1 MSYIIQDSIKELKLH
16 NAKKREDHIEKL
28 LDYYNGND
36 TANYISKMF
45 SAAAFSEIPPVETN
59 ITRKFINK
67 MSRIY
72 TIGANRNVGD
82 KYDDLT
88 ILKATR
94 MKHIERMTRLCGTI
108 ATRVVWNEG
117 ETPYYD
123 YRPIYFFHVF
133 FDNDPFVP
141 TAITYPMLQPVE
153 DSSQVQKLMYAYWDA
168 ERYIHMDEDGAV
180 IEEIPHTYGV
190 LPFVFTHREN
200 QTDSFYVEGANDII
214 NANEHVNI
222 AMTEMQLG
230 LRFQMFGQPVM
241 IGAEMGNKQRTGSDV
256 TLELPEGS
264 TYDIVAPQGNV
275 QNVIENIKFL
285 VELVAQNNHLW
296 VQWSEQGGEVP
307 SGISLMIKD
316 MERTED
322 YQDDLALWKMYE
334 EELYE
339 VERRIAS
346 SFGVSL
352 PNDLGLDF
360 KEPEYPKTVQD
371 QILWDKHRLEMNL
384 IDEVGLLMEYNQDLT
399 TEQAELT
406 IASNKQRNEK
416 LSIFARARQAAQET
430 VPVRPGIAGQNN
442 GLSR

>member
-1 MSYIIQDSIKELKLH
+1 MNLIQESIRNLKLQ
-16 NAKKREDHIEKL
+16 NAKERAKHIEKL

-36 TANYISKMF
+36 TKQYIDHMF
-45 SAAAFSEIPPVETN
+45 SGDAFREVPPVETN

-72 TIGANRNVGD
+72 TIGANRNVSD
-82 KYDDLT
+82 KYTELT
-88 ILKATR
+88 TLKGAR
-94 MKHIERMTRLCGTI
+94 MKHVERMTRLCGTI

-117 ETPYYD
+117 ETPYFD
-123 YRPIYFFHVF
+123 YRPVYFFHVF
-133 FDNDPFVP
+133 FDDDPFVP
-141 TAITYPMLQPVE
+141 SAISYPILEAVR
-153 DSSQVQKLMYAYWDA
+153 DSSKTDELTYAYWDA
-168 ERYIHMDEDGAV
+168 EKYMLTEENGKV
-180 IEEIPHTYGV
+180 IVEKPHNYGT

-200 QTDSFYVEGANDII
+200 QTDDFYVEGANDII
-214 NANEHVNI
+214 NANEHINI

-241 IGAEMGNKQRTGSDV
+241 TGAEMGNKQRTGSDV

-264 TYDIVAPQGNV
+264 TYQIVAPQGNV
-275 QNVIENIKFL
+275 EGVIENVKFL

-316 MERTED
+316 LERTED

-334 EELYE
+334 EDLYR
-339 VERRIAS
+339 VERRIANSHS

-352 PNDLGLDF
+352 PSDLGLDF

-371 QILWDKHRLEMNL
+371 QILWDKHRLELNL
-384 IDEVGLLMEYNQDLT
+384 IDETELLLEYNNDLT
-399 TEQAELT
+399 QEQAELI
-406 IASNKQRNEK
+406 IASNKQRNQK
-416 LSIFARARQAAQET
+416 LSIFEKAREAAQRTTE
-430 VPVRPGIAGQNN
+430 V
-442 GLSR
+442 

>member
-1 MSYIIQDSIKELKLH
+1 MIDLMTEAIKELKLH

-45 SAAAFSEIPPVETN
+45 AGSAFSEIPPVETN

-72 TIGANRNVGD
+72 TIGANRNVND
-82 KYDDLT
+82 KYTELT
-88 ILKATR
+88 TLKGAR
-94 MKHIERMTRLCGTI
+94 MKHIERMTRLCGTL

-117 ETPYYD
+117 ETPYFD
-123 YRPIYFFHVF
+123 YRPVYFFHVF
-133 FDNDPFVP
+133 FDDDPFVP
-141 TAITYPMLQPVE
+141 SAISYPILEAVR
-153 DSSQVQKLMYAYWDA
+153 DSSKTDELTYAYWDA
-168 ERYIHMDEDGAV
+168 EKYMLTEENGKV
-180 IEEIPHTYGV
+180 IVEKPHNYGT

-200 QTDSFYVEGANDII
+200 QTDDFYVEGANDII
-214 NANEHVNI
+214 NANEHINI

-241 IGAEMGNKQRTGSDV
+241 TGAEMGNKQRTGSDV

-264 TYDIVAPQGNV
+264 TYQIVAPQGNV
-275 QNVIENIKFL
+275 NEVIENIKFL

-316 MERTED
+316 LERTED

-334 EELYE
+334 EDLYR
-339 VERRIAS
+339 VERQIAS

-352 PNDLGLDF
+352 PPESGFGLDF

-371 QILWDKHRLEMNL
+371 QILWDKHRLELNL
-384 IDEVGLLMEYNQDLT
+384 IDETQLLLEYNNDLT
-399 TEQAELT
+399 QEQAELI
-406 IASNKQRNEK
+406 IASNKQRNQK
-416 LSIFARARQAAQET
+416 LSIFEKAREAAQ
-430 VPVRPGIAGQNN
+430 RPAQ
-442 GLSR
+442 L

>member
-1 MSYIIQDSIKELKLH
+1 MIIIQDSIKELKLY
-16 NAKKREDHIEKL
+16 NAKKRENHIEKL
-28 LDYYNGND
+28 LDYYNGNNI
-36 TANYISKMF
+36 AHYISKMF
-45 SAAAFSEIPPVETN
+45 SAAVFNEIPLTEVN
-59 ITRKFINK
+59 ITRRFINK

-72 TIGANRNVGD
+72 TIGANRNVND

-88 ILKATR
+88 IMKSTR

-117 ETPYYD
+117 DNSPYYD

-133 FDNDPFVP
+133 FDDDPFVP
-141 TAITYPMLQPVE
+141 TAITYPILQPVE
-153 DSSQVQKLMYAYWDA
+153 DSSKVEKLHYAYWDA
-168 ERYIHMDEDGAV
+168 EKYISMDEDGNV
-180 IEEIPHTYGV
+180 IAEIPHSYGV

-214 NANEHVNI
+214 NANEHINI

-241 IGAEMGNKQRTGSDV
+241 SGAEMGNNQRTGSDV
-256 TLELPEGS
+256 TLELPEGA
-264 TYDIVAPQGNV
+264 TYQIVAPQGNV
-275 QNVIENIKFL
+275 NEVIENVKFL

-316 MERTED
+316 LERTED

-334 EELYE
+334 EDLYR
-339 VERRIAS
+339 VERQIAS

-352 PNDLGLDF
+352 PSELGLDF

-371 QILWDKHRLEMNL
+371 QILWDKHRLELNL
-384 IDEVGLLMEYNQDLT
+384 INEVGLLMEYNNDLT
-399 TEQAELT
+399 DEQAELI
-406 IASNKQRNEK
+406 IAGNKQRNQK
-416 LSIFARARQAAQET
+416 LSIFEAAREAAQRT
-430 VPVRPGIAGQNN
+430 PSIA
-442 GLSR
+442 

>member
-1 MSYIIQDSIKELKLH
+1 MSIITESISNLKLT
-16 NAKKREDHIEKL
+16 NAKNRSKHIEKL
-28 LDYYNGND
+28 LDYYNGNN
-36 TANYISKMF
+36 TKQYIDNMF

-72 TIGANRNVGD
+72 TIGANRNAGD
-82 KYDDLT
+82 KYEELT
-88 ILKATR
+88 ILKSAR
-94 MKHIERMTRLCGTI
+94 MKHVERMTRLVGTI

-117 ETPYYD
+117 DAQMGIAPYID

-133 FDNDPFVP
+133 FHDDPFVP
-141 TAITYPMLQPVE
+141 TAISYPILQPVDDPSKVE
-153 DSSQVQKLMYAYWDA
+153 ELTYAYWTDKKYMLTN
-168 ERYIHMDEDGAV
+168 ENGKV
-180 IEEIPHTYGV
+180 IIDTPHNYGV

-241 IGAEMGNKQRTGSDV
+241 VGAEMGNNQRTGSDV

-264 TYDIVAPQGNV
+264 TYDIVSPQGNV
-275 QNVIENIKFL
+275 EGVIENIKFL

-316 MERTED
+316 LERTED
-322 YQDDLALWKMYE
+322 YQDDLDLWRMYE
-334 EELYE
+334 QDFYR
-339 VERRIAS
+339 VERKIAS
-346 SFGVSL
+346 SHEVSL
-352 PNDLGLDF
+352 PTELRLDF

-384 IDEVGLLMEYNQDLT
+384 VNEVGLLMEYNQDLT
-399 TEQAELT
+399 PEQAELT

-416 LSIFARARQAAQET
+416 LSIFEKARQVAQSTPE
-430 VPVRPGIAGQNN
+430 
-442 GLSR
+442 L

>member
-1 MSYIIQDSIKELKLH
+1 MMDLIQESIKELKLH

-45 SAAAFSEIPPVETN
+45 SGQAFREIPPVETN

-72 TIGANRNVGD
+72 TIGANRNVND
-82 KYDDLT
+82 KYTELT
-88 ILKATR
+88 TMKSAR
-94 MKHIERMTRLCGTI
+94 MKHVERMTRLCGTI
-108 ATRVVWNEG
+108 ATRVIWNEG
-117 ETPYYD
+117 DNAPYYD
-123 YRPIYFFHVF
+123 YRPVYYFHVF
-133 FDNDPFVP
+133 FEDDPFVP
-141 TAITYPMLQPVE
+141 SAISYPLLQPVE
-153 DSSQVQKLMYAYWDA
+153 DSSRVENMQYAYWDA
-168 ERYIHMDEDGAV
+168 EKYVHMDENGN
-180 IEEIPHTYGV
+180 ILNEIPHNYGL

-241 IGAEMGNKQRTGSDV
+241 IGAEMGNNQRTGSDV

-264 TYDIVAPQGNV
+264 TYQIVAPQGNV
-275 QNVIENIKFL
+275 QGVIENIKFL

-316 MERTED
+316 LERTED

-334 EELYE
+334 EDFYR
-339 VERRIAS
+339 VERQIAS

-352 PNDLGLDF
+352 PSELGLDF

-371 QILWDKHRLEMNL
+371 QILWDKHRLELNL
-384 IDEVGLLMEYNQDLT
+384 IGEVELLLEYNNDLT
-399 TEQAELT
+399 QEQAELI
-406 IASNKQRNEK
+406 IASNKQRNQK
-416 LSIFARARQAAQET
+416 LSIFEKAREAAQGT
-430 VPVRPGIAGQNN
+430 TQ
-442 GLSR
+442 L

>member
-1 MSYIIQDSIKELKLH
+1 MIDLIQESIKELKLH

-28 LDYYNGND
+28 LDYYNGNN
-36 TANYISKMF
+36 TAAYIEKMF
-45 SAAAFSEIPPVETN
+45 SGDAFREIPPVETN

-72 TIGANRNVGD
+72 TIGANRNVSD

-88 ILKATR
+88 KIKSAR
-94 MKHIERMTRLCGTI
+94 MKHVERMTRLCGTI
-108 ATRVVWNEG
+108 ATRIVWSEG
-117 ETPYYD
+117 DTPSFD

-133 FDNDPFVP
+133 FNDDPFAP
-141 TAITYPMLQPVE
+141 SAISYPILQPTE
-153 DSSQVQKLMYAYWDA
+153 DSSRVEKMQYAYWDA
-168 ERYIHMDEDGAV
+168 EKYVHMDEDG
-180 IEEIPHTYGV
+180 IIINEIPHNYGV

-214 NANEHVNI
+214 NANEHINI

-241 IGAEMGNKQRTGSDV
+241 TGAEMGNKQRTGSDV

-264 TYDIVAPQGNV
+264 TYQIVAPQGNV
-275 QNVIENIKFL
+275 QGVIENVKFL

-316 MERTED
+316 LERTED
-322 YQDDLALWKMYE
+322 YQDDLALWRMYE
-334 EELYE
+334 EDFYR
-339 VERRIAS
+339 VERQIAS

-352 PNDLGLDF
+352 PSTLGLDF

-371 QILWDKHRLEMNL
+371 QILWDKHRLELNL
-384 IDEVGLLMEYNQDLT
+384 IDEVGLLLEYNNDLT
-399 TEQAELT
+399 SEQAELT
-406 IASNKQRNEK
+406 IASNKQRNQQ
-416 LSIFARARQAAQET
+416 LSIFEKAREAAQRSTE
-430 VPVRPGIAGQNN
+430 V
-442 GLSR
+442 

>member
-1 MSYIIQDSIKELKLH
+1 MIDLVQESIKELKLH

-36 TANYISKMF
+36 TANYIAKMF
-45 SAAAFSEIPPVETN
+45 SGAAFREIPPVESN

-72 TIGANRNVGD
+72 TIGANRNVND
-82 KYDDLT
+82 KYNELT
-88 ILKATR
+88 IMKSAR

-117 ETPYYD
+117 ENSPYYD
-123 YRPIYFFHVF
+123 YRPVYFFHVF
-133 FDNDPFVP
+133 FDDDPFVP
-141 TAITYPMLQPVE
+141 SAITYPMLQPVE
-153 DSSQVQKLMYAYWDA
+153 DSSRVEKLQYAYWDK
-168 ERYIHMDEDGAV
+168 EKYVHTDEDGNIMA
-180 IEEIPHTYGV
+180 EIPHSYGV

-200 QTDSFYVEGANDII
+200 QTDSFYVEGANDLI
-214 NANEHVNI
+214 NANEHINI

-241 IGAEMGNKQRTGSDV
+241 TGAEMGNKQRTGSDV

-264 TYDIVAPQGNV
+264 TYQIVAPQGNV
-275 QNVIENIKFL
+275 NEVIENIKFL

-307 SGISLMIKD
+307 SGVSLMIKD
-316 MERTED
+316 LERTED

-334 EELYE
+334 EDFYE
-339 VERRIAS
+339 VEKKIAS

-352 PNDLGLDF
+352 PSDLGLDF

-371 QILWDKHRLEMNL
+371 QILWDKHRLELNL
-384 IDEVGLLMEYNQDLT
+384 IDETELLLEYNNDLT
-399 TEQAELT
+399 QEQAELT
-406 IASNKQRNEK
+406 IASNKQRNQK
-416 LSIFARARQAAQET
+416 LSIFEKAREAAQRT
-430 VPVRPGIAGQNN
+430 TQ
-442 GLSR
+442 L

>member
-36 TANYISKMF
+36 TAQYISKMF

-59 ITRKFINK
+59 ITRKLINK

-82 KYDDLT
+82 KYDSLT

-123 YRPIYFFHVF
+123 YRPVYFFHVF

-141 TAITYPMLQPVE
+141 SAITYPMLQPVE
-153 DSSQVQKLMYAYWDA
+153 DTSQVQKLMYAYWDA
-168 ERYIHMDEDGAV
+168 ERYVHMDEDGNV
-180 IEEIPHTYGV
+180 IDEIPHSYGV

-241 IGAEMGNKQRTGSDV
+241 VGAEMGNKQRTGSDV

-275 QNVIENIKFL
+275 EGVIENIKFL

-316 MERTED
+316 LERTED

-334 EELYE
+334 EEFYI
-339 VERRIAS
+339 VERQIAS

-352 PNDLGLDF
+352 PSDLGLDF

-399 TEQAELT
+399 LEQAELT

-416 LSIFARARQAAQET
+416 LSIFEKARQAAERT
-430 VPVRPGIAGQNN
+430 TPVQSGIAGQNN

>member
-1 MSYIIQDSIKELKLH
+1 MIDFIQESIKELKLH

-36 TANYISKMF
+36 TKNYISRMF
-45 SAAAFSEIPPVETN
+45 SSAVFNEIPLVETN
-59 ITRKFINK
+59 ITRKLINK

-72 TIGANRNVGD
+72 TIGANRNVND
-82 KYDDLT
+82 KYDELT
-88 ILKATR
+88 VFKSAR
-94 MKHIERMTRLCGTI
+94 MKHVERMTRLVGTI

-117 ETPYYD
+117 GESPYFD

-141 TAITYPMLQPVE
+141 SAITYPILQAVRDISKVGKME
-153 DSSQVQKLMYAYWDA
+153 YAYWDA
-168 ERYIHMDEDGAV
+168 EKYVHMDEDGA
-180 IEEIPHTYGV
+180 ILNEIPHSYGV

-200 QTDSFYVEGANDII
+200 QTDDFYVEGANDII

-241 IGAEMGNKQRTGSDV
+241 TGAEMGNNQRTGSDV

-264 TYDIVAPQGNV
+264 SYQIVAPQGNV
-275 QNVIENIKFL
+275 EGVIENIKFL

-316 MERTED
+316 LERTED
-322 YQDDLALWKMYE
+322 YQDDLALWRMYE
-334 EELYE
+334 EDFYR
-339 VERRIAS
+339 VERQIAS
-346 SFGVSL
+346 SLGVSL
-352 PNDLGLDF
+352 PKELGLDF

-371 QILWDKHRLEMNL
+371 QILWDKHRLELNL
-384 IDEVGLLMEYNQDLT
+384 IGEVELLMEYNNDLT
-399 TEQAELT
+399 QEQAELI
-406 IASNKQRNEK
+406 IASNKQRNQK
-416 LSIFARARQAAQET
+416 LSIFEQARQATQRTAS
-430 VPVRPGIAGQNN
+430 I
-442 GLSR
+442 S

>member
-1 MSYIIQDSIKELKLH
+1 MSYIIQDSIKELKLF
-16 NAKKREDHIEKL
+16 NAKKRENHIEKL

-36 TANYISKMF
+36 IASYISKMF
-45 SAAAFSEIPPVETN
+45 SAAVFNEIPLAEVN
-59 ITRKFINK
+59 ITRRFINK

-72 TIGANRNVGD
+72 TIGANRNAGD
-82 KYDDLT
+82 RYNDLT
-88 ILKATR
+88 ILKPAR

-123 YRPIYFFHVF
+123 YRPVYFFHVF

-141 TAITYPMLQPVE
+141 SAITYPMLQPVE
-153 DSSQVQKLMYAYWDA
+153 DTSLVQKLMYAYWDDKK
-168 ERYIHMDEDGAV
+168 YIHMDEDGNI
-180 IEEIPHTYGV
+180 IEEIPHKYGV

-200 QTDSFYVEGANDII
+200 QTDGFYVEGANDII
-214 NANEHVNI
+214 SANEHVNI

-230 LRFQMFGQPVM
+230 LRFQMFGQPVLT
-241 IGAEMGNKQRTGSDV
+241 GAEMGNNQRTGSDV

-275 QNVIENIKFL
+275 EGVIDNIKFL

-316 MERTED
+316 LERTED

-334 EELYE
+334 EEFYI
-339 VERRIAS
+339 VERQIAS

-352 PNDLGLDF
+352 PSDLGLDF

-399 TEQAELT
+399 IEQAELT

-416 LSIFARARQAAQET
+416 LSIFEKARQAAERT
-430 VPVRPGIAGQNN
+430 TPVQAGIAGQNN

>member
-1 MSYIIQDSIKELKLH
+1 MNIITEAIKELKLQ
-16 NAKKREDHIEKL
+16 NAKGRSKHIERL
-28 LDYYNGND
+28 LDYYNGNN
-36 TANYISKMF
+36 TKQYIDAMF
-45 SAAAFSEIPPVETN
+45 SAEAFSEIPPVEAN

-72 TIGANRNVGD
+72 TIGATRNVNE
-82 KYDDLT
+82 KYDILT
-88 ILKATR
+88 ALKGAR

-117 ETPYYD
+117 ESPYYD

-133 FDNDPFVP
+133 FDDDPFVP
-141 TAITYPMLQPVE
+141 SAITYPIIQPVE
-153 DSSQVQKLMYAYWDA
+153 DSSKAEELTYAYWDN
-168 ERYIHMDEDGAV
+168 ERYMLTN
-180 IEEIPHTYGV
+180 EIGNTIIDTPHNYGI

-214 NANEHVNI
+214 NANEHINI

-275 QNVIENIKFL
+275 AVVIENVKFL

-316 MERTED
+316 LERTED

-334 EELYE
+334 EDFYK
-339 VERRIAS
+339 VERQIAS
-346 SFGVSL
+346 SFGTSL
-352 PNDLGLDF
+352 PAELGLDF

-384 IDEVGLLMEYNQDLT
+384 IDEVGLLMEYNNDLT
-399 TEQAELT
+399 LEQAELT

-416 LSIFARARQAAQET
+416 LSIFEKARQAAEKT
-430 VPVRPGIAGQNN
+430 TPVTQLGNAGQDN

>member
-1 MSYIIQDSIKELKLH
+1 MNIISESIRNLKLH
-16 NAKKREDHIEKL
+16 NAKSRENHIEKL

-36 TANYISKMF
+36 TANYIKKMF
-45 SAAAFSEIPPVETN
+45 SGAAFSEIPPVETN

-72 TIGANRNVGD
+72 TIGATRNAGD
-82 KYDDLT
+82 KYSELT
-88 ILKATR
+88 TIKDAR

-108 ATRVVWNEG
+108 ATRVVWNESDS
-117 ETPYYD
+117 PSFD

-133 FDNDPFVP
+133 FGDDPFVP
-141 TAITYPMLQPVE
+141 TALSYPILQPVE
-153 DSSQVQKLMYAYWDA
+153 DSSKVEKLTYAYWDA
-168 ERYIHMDEDGAV
+168 ERYISMDDNGSIIA
-180 IEEIPHTYGV
+180 EIPHNYGV

-241 IGAEMGNKQRTGSDV
+241 VGAEMGNKQRTGSDV

-264 TYDIVAPQGNV
+264 SYDIVAPQGNV
-275 QNVIENIKFL
+275 ANVIENIKFL

-316 MERTED
+316 LERTED
-322 YQDDLALWKMYE
+322 YLDDLALWRMYE
-334 EELYE
+334 EDLYG
-339 VERRIAS
+339 VERKIAK

-352 PNDLGLDF
+352 PDDLGLDF

-384 IDEVGLLMEYNQDLT
+384 INEVGLLMEYNNDLT
-399 TEQAELT
+399 LEQAELS
-406 IASNKQRNEK
+406 IAGNKQRNEK
-416 LSIFARARQAAQET
+416 LSIFEKARQVSQRTNE
-430 VPVRPGIAGQNN
+430 V
-442 GLSR
+442 

>member
-1 MSYIIQDSIKELKLH
+1 MIIIQDSIKELKLY
-16 NAKKREDHIEKL
+16 NAKKREKHIERL

-45 SAAAFSEIPPVETN
+45 SPAVF
-59 ITRKFINK
+59 TRKFINK

-72 TIGANRNVGD
+72 TIGANRNVND
-82 KYDDLT
+82 RYNDLT
-88 ILKATR
+88 IMKSAR

-117 ETPYYD
+117 DNSPYYD

-133 FDNDPFVP
+133 FSDDPFVP
-141 TAITYPMLQPVE
+141 TAISYPMLQPVE
-153 DSSQVQKLMYAYWDA
+153 DSSKVEKLQYAYWDA
-168 ERYIHMDEDGAV
+168 EKYVHIDEGGN
-180 IEEIPHTYGV
+180 ILNEIPHSYGV

-241 IGAEMGNKQRTGSDV
+241 TGAEMGNNQRTGSDV

-264 TYDIVAPQGNV
+264 TYQIVAPQGNV
-275 QNVIENIKFL
+275 EGVIENVKFL

-316 MERTED
+316 LERTED

-334 EELYE
+334 EDFFK
-339 VERRIAS
+339 VERQIAS

-352 PNDLGLDF
+352 PNELGLDF

-371 QILWDKHRLEMNL
+371 QILWDKHRLELNL
-384 IDEVGLLMEYNQDLT
+384 IDETGLLLEYNNDLSQ
-399 TEQAELT
+399 EQAELI
-406 IASNKQRNEK
+406 IASNKQRNQK
-416 LSIFARARQAAQET
+416 LSIFEKAREAAQRT
-430 VPVRPGIAGQNN
+430 PSI
-442 GLSR
+442 

>member
-1 MSYIIQDSIKELKLH
+1 MIDLLQEAIRELKLQ
-16 NAKKREDHIEKL
+16 NAKKRAKHIEKL
-28 LDYYNGND
+28 LDYYNGNN
-36 TANYISKMF
+36 TKQYISEMF
-45 SAAAFSEIPPVETN
+45 SGQAFGEIPPVEAN

-72 TIGANRNVGD
+72 TIGAIRNVND
-82 KYDDLT
+82 KYDKLA
-88 ILKATR
+88 ILKSAR

-117 ETPYYD
+117 ESPYFD
-123 YRPIYFFHVF
+123 YRPVYFFHVF
-133 FDNDPFVP
+133 FDDDPFVP
-141 TAITYPMLQPVE
+141 SAITYPILQPVE
-153 DSSQVQKLMYAYWDA
+153 DSSQSENLTYAYWDA
-168 ERYIHMDEDGAV
+168 EKYVLTEEDGKV
-180 IEEIPHTYGV
+180 IDKRRHNYGV

-241 IGAEMGNKQRTGSDV
+241 TGAEMGNNQRTGSDV

-275 QNVIENIKFL
+275 EAVIENVKFF

-316 MERTED
+316 LERTED

-334 EELYE
+334 EDFYR
-339 VERRIAS
+339 VERQIAS
-346 SFGVSL
+346 SQPSFRISL
-352 PNDLGLDF
+352 PKELGLDF

-371 QILWDKHRLEMNL
+371 QILWDKHRLELNL
-384 IDEVGLLMEYNQDLT
+384 INEVELLLEYNNDLT
-399 TEQAELT
+399 QEQAEL
-406 IASNKQRNEK
+406 IVASNKQRNQE
-416 LSIFARARQAAQET
+416 LSIFEKARQAAQRTTE
-430 VPVRPGIAGQNN
+430 
-442 GLSR
+442 

>member
-1 MSYIIQDSIKELKLH
+1 MIDLLQESIRELKLQ
-16 NAKKREDHIEKL
+16 NAKNREDHIEKL
-28 LDYYNGND
+28 LDYYNGNS
-36 TANYISKMF
+36 TASYIQKMF
-45 SAAAFSEIPPVETN
+45 SGQAFSEIPPVETN

-72 TIGANRNVGD
+72 TVGAIRNGNN
-82 KYDDLT
+82 KYNDLT
-88 ILKATR
+88 LIKAAR

-117 ETPYYD
+117 ESPFFD

-133 FDNDPFVP
+133 FGDDPFVP
-141 TAITYPMLQPVE
+141 TAITYPLLQPVE
-153 DSSQVQKLMYAYWDA
+153 DSSKVEKLQYAYWDA
-168 ERYIHMDEDGAV
+168 EKYVHMDEDGL
-180 IEEIPHTYGV
+180 ILNEIPHTYKV

-200 QTDSFYVEGANDII
+200 QTDSFYGEGANDII
-214 NANEHVNI
+214 NANEHINI

-241 IGAEMGNKQRTGSDV
+241 TGAEMGNKQRTGSDV

-275 QNVIENIKFL
+275 EAVIENVKFF

-316 MERTED
+316 LERTED

-334 EELYE
+334 EDFYR
-339 VERRIAS
+339 VERQIAS

-352 PNDLGLDF
+352 PSQLGIDF

-371 QILWDKHRLEMNL
+371 QILWDKHRLELNL
-384 IDEVGLLMEYNQDLT
+384 IDEVGLLLEYNNDLT
-399 TEQAELT
+399 QQQAELL
-406 IASNKQRNEK
+406 IASNKQKNQK
-416 LSIFARARQAAQET
+416 LSIFDKVRQEAE
-430 VPVRPGIAGQNN
+430 RPTQV
-442 GLSR
+442 

>member
-1 MSYIIQDSIKELKLH
+1 MDLIQESIKELKLH

-45 SAAAFSEIPPVETN
+45 SGQAFREIPPVETN

-72 TIGANRNVGD
+72 TIGANRNVND
-82 KYDDLT
+82 KYDELT
-88 ILKATR
+88 TLKSAR
-94 MKHIERMTRLCGTI
+94 MKHVERMTRLCGTI

-117 ETPYYD
+117 ESPNFD

-133 FDNDPFVP
+133 FDDDPFVP
-141 TAITYPMLQPVE
+141 TSITYPMLQPVE
-153 DSSQVQKLMYAYWDA
+153 DASKVEKLQYAYWDK
-168 ERYIHMDEDGAV
+168 EKYMHLDEDGNV
-180 IEEIPHTYGV
+180 LNEIIHNYGV

-200 QTDSFYVEGANDII
+200 QTDSFYVEGANDIV

-241 IGAEMGNKQRTGSDV
+241 TGAEMGNNQRTGSDV

-264 TYDIVAPQGNV
+264 TYEIVAPQGNV
-275 QNVIENIKFL
+275 EGVIENVKFL

-316 MERTED
+316 LERTED
-322 YQDDLALWKMYE
+322 YQDDLALWRMYE
-334 EELYE
+334 EDFYN
-339 VERRIAS
+339 VERQIAS
-346 SFGVSL
+346 RFDISL
-352 PNDLGLDF
+352 PKNGLGLDF

-371 QILWDKHRLEMNL
+371 QILWDKHRLELNL
-384 IDEVGLLMEYNQDLT
+384 INEVELLLEYNNDLSQ
-399 TEQAELT
+399 EQAEL
-406 IASNKQRNEK
+406 IVASNKQRNQK
-416 LSIFARARQAAQET
+416 LSIFEKAREAAQRTTE
-430 VPVRPGIAGQNN
+430 
-442 GLSR
+442 L

>member
-1 MSYIIQDSIKELKLH
+1 MIDLIQESIKELKLH
-16 NAKKREDHIEKL
+16 TAKRREDHIEKL

-36 TANYISKMF
+36 TANYIAKMF
-45 SAAAFSEIPPVETN
+45 SAAAFSEIPPVEAN
-59 ITRKFINK
+59 ITRRFINK

-72 TIGANRNVGD
+72 TIGANRNVND
-82 KYDDLT
+82 RYTDLT
-88 ILKATR
+88 IMKAAR

-108 ATRVVWNEG
+108 ATRVVWNEA
-117 ETPYYD
+117 ESPYFD

-133 FDNDPFVP
+133 FNDDPFVP
-141 TAITYPMLQPVE
+141 SAITYPLLQPVE
-153 DSSQVQKLMYAYWDA
+153 DSSKVEKLQYAYWDA
-168 ERYIHMDEDGAV
+168 EKYVHMDEDMT
-180 IEEIPHTYGV
+180 ILNEIPHNYGV

-214 NANEHVNI
+214 SANDHVNI

-241 IGAEMGNKQRTGSDV
+241 VGAEMGNKQRTGSDV

-275 QNVIENIKFL
+275 EGVIENIKFL
-285 VELVAQNNHLW
+285 VELAAQNNHLW

-316 MERTED
+316 LERTED

-334 EELYE
+334 EDIYE
-339 VERRIAS
+339 IEKRIAS
-346 SFGVSL
+346 SFNISL
-352 PNDLGLDF
+352 PDSVGIDF

-371 QILWDKHRLEMNL
+371 QILWDKHRLELNL
-384 IDEVGLLMEYNQDLT
+384 IDETGLLMEYNNDLT
-399 TEQAELT
+399 IEQAELT

-416 LSIFARARQAAQET
+416 LSIFEKARQVAQET
-430 VPVRPGIAGQNN
+430 T
-442 GLSR
+442 GL

>member
-1 MSYIIQDSIKELKLH
+1 MNIITESIQGLKLQ
-16 NAKKREDHIEKL
+16 NAKKRAKHIEKL

-36 TANYISKMF
+36 TKQYIQNMF
-45 SAAAFSEIPPVETN
+45 SGDAFREIPPVETN

-72 TIGANRNVGD
+72 TIGANRNVND
-82 KYDDLT
+82 KYTDLT
-88 ILKATR
+88 IMKSAR
-94 MKHIERMTRLCGTI
+94 MKHIERMTRLVGTI

-117 ETPYYD
+117 DNSPYYD

-133 FDNDPFVP
+133 FDDDPFVP
-141 TAITYPMLQPVE
+141 SAICYPIIQPVE
-153 DSSQVQKLMYAYWDA
+153 DSSIAEELTYAYWDA
-168 ERYIHMDEDGAV
+168 NKYMVTSENGKTLVETSHGYGA
-180 IEEIPHTYGV
+180 

-214 NANEHVNI
+214 NANEHINI

-241 IGAEMGNKQRTGSDV
+241 TGAEMGNKQRTGSDV

-264 TYDIVAPQGNV
+264 TYQIVAPQGNV
-275 QNVIENIKFL
+275 EGVIENVKFL

-316 MERTED
+316 LERTED

-334 EELYE
+334 EDFYR
-339 VERRIAS
+339 VERQIAS

-371 QILWDKHRLEMNL
+371 QILWDKHRLELNL
-384 IDEVGLLMEYNQDLT
+384 IDETGLLLEYNQDLSQ
-399 TEQAELT
+399 EQAELT
-406 IASNKQRNEK
+406 IASNKQRNQK
-416 LSIFARARQAAQET
+416 LSIFEKAREAAQRT
-430 VPVRPGIAGQNN
+430 PSI
-442 GLSR
+442 

>member
-1 MSYIIQDSIKELKLH
+1 MTDLIQESIRQLKLH
-16 NAKKREDHIEKL
+16 NAKKRENHIEKL

-36 TANYISKMF
+36 TSHYISRMF
-45 SAAAFSEIPPVETN
+45 SSAVFNEIPIVESN

-72 TIGANRNVGD
+72 TIGANRNAGD
-82 KYDDLT
+82 KYNSLT
-88 ILKATR
+88 IMKSAR
-94 MKHIERMTRLCGTI
+94 MKHVERMTRLCGTI
-108 ATRVVWNEG
+108 ATRVVWSEG
-117 ETPYYD
+117 DTPYFD

-133 FDNDPFVP
+133 FHDDPFVP
-141 TAITYPMLQPVE
+141 SAISYPILQPVE
-153 DSSQVQKLMYAYWDA
+153 DSSQVEKLQYAYWDA
-168 ERYIHMDEDGAV
+168 ERYVHMDEDGNV
-180 IEEIPHTYGV
+180 LNEIPHTYGV

-200 QTDSFYVEGANDII
+200 QTDSFYVEGANDIV

-241 IGAEMGNKQRTGSDV
+241 TGAEMGNNQRTGSDV

-264 TYDIVAPQGNV
+264 TYEIVAPQGNV
-275 QNVIENIKFL
+275 EGVIENVKFL

-307 SGISLMIKD
+307 SGISMMIKD
-316 MERTED
+316 LERTED
-322 YQDDLALWKMYE
+322 YQDDLALWRMYE
-334 EELYE
+334 EDFYR
-339 VERRIAS
+339 VERQIAS

-352 PNDLGLDF
+352 PADLGLDF

-384 IDEVGLLMEYNQDLT
+384 IDEVSLLMEYNNDLT
-399 TEQAELT
+399 IEQAELI

-416 LSIFARARQAAQET
+416 LSIFEKARQVAQRTSE
-430 VPVRPGIAGQNN
+430 V
-442 GLSR
+442 